1 MTDFAL
7 SAHPAVSG
15 KHNMASDAFDALRTA
30 RLQGTA
36 PKGGELSFN
45 DVLDTLNPLQH
56 IPVVAEAYRALTG
69 DTISPQAKV
78 AGGALYG
85 GPIGLVLSVAD
96 AAIGAVSGKD
106 VGEHVMASLFG
117 NDKPETSVVAEATKP
132 AAAEI
137 TGSITPAAIQAAT
150 QLPPHVPAQIQSQ
163 IQSPAAAPARM
174 ASKAPPRP
182 LPQLSPDAF
191 NALIGSFSD
200 PKAAKAANPE
210 MAKKVAEAQTAAQT
224 ARAVV
229 AQPPATGAAPDL
241 LGAMQT
247 NLDQLDALKA
257 ANPNLPV
264 AAFAG
269 GDTGGF

>member
-7 SAHPAVSG
+7 SAHPVVSG

-117 NDKPETSVVAEATKP
+117 SDKPETSVVAEAAKP

-137 TGSITPAAIQAAT
+137 TGSVTPAAMQAAA
-150 QLPPHVPAQIQSQ
+150 QLSSHVPAQIQSQ
-163 IQSPAAAPARM
+163 IQAPTKM

-224 ARAVV
+224 ARAAV

>member
-1 MTDFAL
+1 MTDLAL

-30 RLQGTA
+30 RLEGKT
-36 PKGGELSFN
+36 PKGEELTFN
-45 DVLDTLNPLQH
+45 DLLDTLNPLQH
-56 IPVVAEAYRALTG
+56 IPAVSEAYRAITG
-69 DTISPQAKV
+69 DKISPLARV

-96 AAIGAVSGKD
+96 AAIEGVSGKD
-106 VGEHVMASLFG
+106 VGEHVVAGLFG
-117 NDKPETSVVAEATKP
+117 GDKPATTSIAEASKP
-132 AAAEI
+132 ASPVPDT
-137 TGSITPAAIQAAT
+137 TGSVARA
-150 QLPPHVPAQIQSQ
+150 PAQLAALTPTAAQVQ
-163 IQSPAAAPARM
+163 TPAAAPPKGM
-174 ASKAPPRP
+174 
-182 LPQLSPDAF
+182 PQLSPDAF

-200 PKAAKAANPE
+200 PKAAKTANPE
-210 MAKKVAEAQTAAQT
+210 LAKKVAEAQTTAQT
-224 ARAVV
+224 ARAAV